1 MFNINI
7 GQSVEEA
14 GAPTLMEEHVNTFI
28 VTKAELVKSS
38 TSLSEGV
45 NIEATIVGEKY
56 NGRKVYDTFWI
67 KGKDGSDNMVAASY
81 LGTLG
86 YAVGIEK
93 DQQLT
98 SESQLMTNQPFE
110 AKVIVEKSGNTEY
123 QDKNKFKFPKRINT
137 ASVAQQPQQA
147 APQQQTQGFGSQSQG
162 FGNQSTGG
170 FGQGGFGQ
178 Q

>member
-67 KGKDGSDNMVAASY
+67 
-81 LGTLG
+81 
-86 YAVGIEK
+86 
-93 DQQLT
+93 
-98 SESQLMTNQPFE
+98 
-110 AKVIVEKSGNTEY
+110 
-123 QDKNKFKFPKRINT
+123 
-137 ASVAQQPQQA
+137 
-147 APQQQTQGFGSQSQG
+147 
-162 FGNQSTGG
+162 
-170 FGQGGFGQ
+170 
-178 Q
+178 